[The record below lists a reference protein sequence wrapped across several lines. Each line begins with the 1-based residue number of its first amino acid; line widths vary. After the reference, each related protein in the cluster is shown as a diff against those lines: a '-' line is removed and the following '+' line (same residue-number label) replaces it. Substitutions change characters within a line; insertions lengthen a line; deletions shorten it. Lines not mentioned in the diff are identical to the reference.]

1 MQHHVMVQEAGSP
14 DAPPG
19 SRPWAVYERNRIIAM
34 LRDASQ
40 DALHL
45 ELARD
50 AMVRHEGWRVLSDAS
65 GRPFR
70 SYEAFCVAPQPFGLG
85 YSPTLIDRI
94 IDERKAQTVAD
105 RAANPPTL
113 FDGPGPATA
122 EEKAAIGNDITNRP
136 TRRGDDPDYLTARIA
151 RDHPDVLEKMRA
163 GEYPSVRA
171 AALDAGI
178 VKRTATVRVDDPRA
192 TARALA
198 RRYGPDDLRTIAA
211 ELLALADPTPPAAP

>member
-50 AMVRHEGWRVLSDAS
+50 AMVRHEGWRVLTDAG
-65 GRPFR
+65 GRSFR

-94 IDERKAQTVAD
+94 IDERKARTA
-105 RAANPPTL
+105 REM
-113 FDGPGPATA
+113 A
-122 EEKAAIGNDITNRP
+122 EEPKPQP
-136 TRRGDDPDYLTARIA
+136 TRGEVGKGRPLDRSDIIRPKIRNGTDPEYLTARIA
-151 RDHPDVLEKMRA
+151 RDHPDILERMKA
-163 GEYPSVRA
+163 GEFPSVRA
-171 AALDAGI
+171 AALEAGI
-178 VKRTATVRVDDPRA
+178 IKLTTTLRVDDPRQ

-198 RRYGPDDLRTIAA
+198 RQFSPDDLLVIAD
-211 ELLALADPTPPAAP
+211 ELRALAGVTPPAAP